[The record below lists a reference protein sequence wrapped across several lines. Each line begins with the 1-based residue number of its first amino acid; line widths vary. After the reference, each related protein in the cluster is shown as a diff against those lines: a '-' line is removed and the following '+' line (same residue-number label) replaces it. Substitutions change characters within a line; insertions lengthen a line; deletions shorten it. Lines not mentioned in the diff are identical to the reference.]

1 MGMYVNFFMRHG
13 EKFFPIGSYSCNHA
27 IGHAFNNYAPYGK
40 IRPIT
45 REALAQIED
54 ECADMERECER
65 RIYEK
70 EEKIDLVTSFNNS
83 VEEKFELVCDL
94 EESIEELKQEQS
106 DERMAQIFCM
116 FLSNMIDE
124 VRYEEIYNEIDPNAY
139 LYVGIEIGNPTL
151 NDIKE

>member
-1 MGMYVNFFMRHG
+1 MRHG
-13 EKFFPIGSYSCNHA
+13 EKFFPIGSYNLNHA
-27 IGHAFNNYAPYGK
+27 IGHAFNNYAPYEK

-106 DERMAQIFCM
+106 GERMAQIFCM

-124 VRYEEIYNEIDPNAY
+124 IKYGENNKGIDPDAY
-139 LYVGIEIGNPTL
+139 LYVGIEIENPTL